1 MRFGSVFAQIGGVEG
16 GVVEG
21 VSVEDGVVVLHARRR
36 ARRRSRCGVCGR
48 RSPGYDQGAG
58 RRRWRALDVGATQC
72 FIEADAVRVRCSEHG
87 VRSAQVG
94 WARHD
99 ASHTRAFDDTV
110 AWLATQASKTAI
122 CALMRTGWRTVGA
135 IITRVVA
142 DAEAASPDR
151 LDGLRRIGIDEI
163 SYRVGQRY
171 LTVVVDHDTG
181 RLVWASE
188 GRDKKT
194 VKRFFD
200 LLGEERTAK
209 IEAVTS
215 DLAAWI
221 TRQVAESCPNA
232 VRCTDPFHVV
242 ALATDALDVVRRELW
257 NDLRRG
263 GDKQGAK
270 FLKGARFCVWKNPEN
285 LTDRQQ
291 TKLAQLQQ
299 TNKRLYRAYLLKEA
313 LRAVFHADTPT
324 NAIGLLDGWLA
335 WARRCRIA
343 SFTKLSK
350 TITQHRTS
358 IEATLR
364 LGLTNAR
371 IEAVNTTLRL
381 LVRRAY
387 GFHSA
392 AAMIALAM
400 LVCGGLRPALP
411 GRA

>member
-1 MRFGSVFAQIGGVEG
+1 MRFGSVFARIGGVEG
-16 GVVEG
+16 SVVEG
-21 VSVEDGVVVLHARRR
+21 VSVEDGVVVLHARPR
-36 ARRRSRCGVCGR
+36 ARRGSRCGVCGR
-48 RSPGYDQGAG
+48 RSPGYDKGAG
-58 RRRWRALDVGATQC
+58 RRRWRALDLGTTRC
-72 FIEADAVRVRCSEHG
+72 FIEADAVRVRCRVHG
-87 VRSAQVG
+87 VTTAQVG

-99 ASHTRAFDDTV
+99 AGHTRAFDETV
-110 AWLATQASKTAI
+110 CWLATQASKTAI
-122 CALMRTGWRTVGA
+122 CELMRTGWRTVGA

-142 DAEAASPDR
+142 DVEAAGPDR

-171 LTVVVDHDTG
+171 ITVVVDHDTG

-188 GRDKKT
+188 GRDKQT

-200 LLGEERTAK
+200 LLGVERAAR

-221 TRQVAESCPNA
+221 TSQVAESCPNA

-257 NDLRRG
+257 NDLRVS
-263 GDKQGAK
+263 GDKQGAR

-285 LTDRQQ
+285 LSERQQ
-291 TKLAQLQQ
+291 TKLATLQK

-313 LRAVFHADTPT
+313 LRAVFHCDTADH
-324 NAIGLLDGWLA
+324 AMVLLDGWLS

-343 SFTKLSK
+343 SFTKLAK
-350 TITQHRTS
+350 TIKAHRAS

-381 LVRRAY
+381 VVRRAY

-400 LVCGGLRPALP
+400 LVCGGLRPLLP